1 MPTNFP
7 TNPDSYTTKVDGVD
21 TVMAAHINDL
31 QDAMMAV
38 QDFALDLSD
47 KLNKVYFASANDAWN
62 FKPAGTDLFIVDS
75 MSLSNVIVPSGHNLL
90 VEFDAIGF
98 FRDIYGANI
107 HLYNSTT
114 LLETFVAPMRM
125 NVASARAGFHYSYK
139 ITTGGTYNLSIRC
152 AASGSTAVDM
162 DFLNRSLKATVI

>member
-1 MPTNFP
+1 MSAFE
-7 TNPDSYTTKVDGVD
+7 DAVIQRIKQLEREVERLQRWER
-21 TVMAAHINDL
+21 AADL
-31 QDAMMAV
+31 GLV
-38 QDFALDLSD
+38 
-47 KLNKVYFASANDAWN
+47 ASANNAWN